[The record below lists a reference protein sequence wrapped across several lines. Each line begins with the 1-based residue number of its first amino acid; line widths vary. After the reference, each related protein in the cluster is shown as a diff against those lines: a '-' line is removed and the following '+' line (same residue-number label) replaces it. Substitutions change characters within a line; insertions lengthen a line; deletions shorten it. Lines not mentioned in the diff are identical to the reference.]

1 MSKYKTQGMFSTFK
15 NAGKGLRLSLKAER
29 NVRIHVVAAFLVIL
43 TAIILKMSLTKI
55 CILILAISNVMVVE
69 FINTGLEFG
78 LDAVFHN
85 KYSRLVGF
93 AKDISAG
100 AVILASFFS
109 AIIGILLF
117 GSEIIKRLPN
127 QLF

>member
-15 NAGKGLRLSLKAER
+15 NAGRGVRISIKAER
-29 NVRIHVVAAFLVIL
+29 NVKIHIVAALIVIL
-43 TAIILKMSLTKI
+43 TAIILKMTITKI

-69 FINTGLEFG
+69 FINTSLEFG

-85 KYSRLVGF
+85 KYSKLVGF

-100 AVILASFFS
+100 AVVLASFFS
-109 AIIGILLF
+109 AVIGIILF

-127 QLF
+127 QLS

>member
-15 NAGKGLRLSLKAER
+15 NASRGVRISLKAER
-29 NVRIHVVAAFLVIL
+29 NVKIHIVAALIVIL
-43 TAIILKMSLTKI
+43 TAIILKMSITKI

-69 FINTGLEFG
+69 FINTSLEFG

-100 AVILASFFS
+100 AVVLASFFS
-109 AIIGILLF
+109 AIIGVILF
-117 GSEIIKRLPN
+117 GTEIIKRLPT
-127 QLF
+127 QL